1 MSEIVKEVKEIKKDS
16 EPVATP
22 KDVGKDRWVHM
33 STIHKGVFTV
43 ITEGMPIRD
52 KGTVLKVT
60 TRAEGIFTETLEYL
74 PDIQLLETKELWA
87 IGSYRMP
94 DAVKTDYANANKE
107 TQFTE

>member
-1 MSEIVKEVKEIKKDS
+1 MSEVKEVKKDS

-22 KDVGKDRWVHM
+22 KDVGVDRWVHM

-74 PDIQLLETKELWA
+74 PEIQLLEKSKELWA

-94 DAVKTDYANANKE
+94 DAVKPDYANANKE